1 MTVKHELWINGEHT
15 KPESNKYFEVLNPL
29 DDSVYC
35 QAAESNDA
43 DINKAVD
50 AAHACFQTY
59 SKTLAKDIERMLCKA
74 ADLIERDRAEFT
86 DILIDEIGSPINKAN
101 FEIQYAIGHL
111 RAAAGIARRVTGQT
125 MPSDTA
131 GKISMSVRKPLGVV
145 AAITPF
151 NVPLIKAAKL
161 VASPLA
167 TGNTVV
173 LLPSEEAPTLS
184 YRFAQLLHEAGF
196 PAGSINVVSGFG
208 VDVGDTLNSHPLV
221 KTVMFT
227 GSSRVGKHIGEICG
241 RGMKHAVLELGG
253 KSPLVILNDA
263 DLELAVKTAVFGMF
277 LYQGQACMASSRIIV
292 EEGIYDSFL
301 AAYKAAASQ
310 LSMGD
315 LREMSTI
322 LGPII
327 SQRQRDRVRGH
338 IDNAVEKG
346 ATLVTGGEWEGNRCQ
361 PTILTNVTEDMTV
374 CYEET
379 FGPVTSVYSVT
390 DYDAALNMA
399 NDTPYG
405 LSSSIITNNL
415 NKALDF
421 AENIDSGMVHIN
433 APTLYD
439 EPHVP
444 FGGTGDSGFGREGI
458 EVDVE
463 ALTEWKWITIQTP
476 TDEAAAH

>member
-1 MTVKHELWINGEHT
+1 MTTKHELWINGEHT
-15 KPESNKYFEVLNPL
+15 KPESGKYFDVLNPL

-35 QAAESNDA
+35 QAAESNNA
-43 DINKAVD
+43 DINKAVE
-50 AAHACFQTY
+50 AAHNCFKTY
-59 SKTLAKDIERMLCKA
+59 SKTLAKDIEAMLCKA
-74 ADLIERDRAEFT
+74 ADLMERDRAEFA
-86 DILIDEIGSPINKAN
+86 DILIDEIGSPMNKAN
-101 FEIQYAIGHL
+101 FEIQYAITHL
-111 RAAAGIARRVTGQT
+111 RAAAGVARRITGQT
-125 MPSDTA
+125 MPSDTP
-131 GKISMSVRKPLGVV
+131 GRMSMSVRKPLGVV

-184 YRFAQLLHEAGF
+184 FRFAQLLHEAGF
-196 PAGSINVVSGFG
+196 PAGSVNVVSGFG

-241 RGMKHAVLELGG
+241 RSMKHAVLELGG
-253 KSPLVILNDA
+253 KSPLVILKDA
-263 DLELAVKTAVFGMF
+263 DLELAVKTAIFGMF

-292 EEGIYDSFL
+292 EEGIYDQFIG
-301 AAYKAAASQ
+301 AYKAAASQ

-315 LREMSTI
+315 LRDMSTI

-327 SQRQRDRVRGH
+327 SQRQRDRVRRH
-338 IDNAVEKG
+338 IDNAVSNG
-346 ATLVTGGEWEGNRCQ
+346 ATIETGGNWNNHVCE
-361 PTILTNVTEDMTV
+361 PTILTGITKDMDV

-379 FGPVTSVYSVT
+379 FGPVTSVYSVK
-390 DYDAALNMA
+390 DYDAALEMA

-405 LSSSIITNNL
+405 LSSAIITNDL
-415 NKALDF
+415 NKAMDF
-421 AENIDSGMVHIN
+421 AENIDAGMVHIN

-458 EVDVE
+458 EVDVD
-463 ALTEWKWITIQTP
+463 AMTEWKWITIQLP
-476 TDEAAAH
+476 GHDQAH

>member
-1 MTVKHELWINGEHT
+1 MTTKHELWINGEQT
-15 KPESNKYFEVLNPL
+15 KPESGKYFDVLNPL

-35 QAAESNDA
+35 QAAESNA
-43 DINKAVD
+43 VDINKAVE

-59 SKTLAKDIERMLCKA
+59 GKTLAKDRERMLCKA
-74 ADLIERDRAEFT
+74 ADLLERDSAEFA
-86 DILIDEIGSPINKAN
+86 DILIDEIGSPMNKAN
-101 FEIQYAIGHL
+101 FEIQYTIGHF
-111 RAAAGIARRVTGQT
+111 RAAAGVARRVTGQT
-125 MPSDTA
+125 MPSDTP
-131 GKISMSVRKPLGVV
+131 GRLSMSVRKPVGVI

-173 LLPSEEAPTLS
+173 LLSSEEAPSLS

-196 PAGSINVVSGFG
+196 PAGSVNVVSGFG

-221 KTVMFT
+221 RTVMFT
-227 GSSRVGKHIGEICG
+227 GSSRVGKHIGELCG
-241 RGMKHAVLELGG
+241 RHMKHAVLELGG
-253 KSPLVILNDA
+253 KSPLVILADA
-263 DLELAVKTAVFGMF
+263 DLDLAVKTAIFGMF

-292 EEGIYDSFL
+292 EEAIYDEFL
-301 AAYKAAASQ
+301 AKYKAAASN

-327 SQRQRDRVRGH
+327 SPRQRDRVRTH
-338 IDNAVEKG
+338 IKDAVAKG

-361 PTILTNVTEDMTV
+361 PTILTNISKEMTV
-374 CYEET
+374 CQEET
-379 FGPVTSVYSVT
+379 FGPVTSVYSVKN
-390 DYDAALNMA
+390 YDEALTMA

-405 LSSSIITNNL
+405 LSSAIITNDL

-421 AENIDSGMVHIN
+421 AENIDAGMVHIN
-433 APTLYD
+433 APTLHD

-444 FGGTGDSGFGREGI
+444 FGGTGESGFGREGV
-458 EVDVE
+458 EVDVD
-463 ALTEWKWITIQTP
+463 ALTEWKWITIQLP
-476 TDEAAAH
+476 NADAGH

>member
-1 MTVKHELWINGEHT
+1 MTTKHELWINGEHT
-15 KPESNKYFEVLNPL
+15 KPESGKYFDVLNPL

-43 DINKAVD
+43 DINKAVE
-50 AAHACFQTY
+50 AAHNCFKTY
-59 SKTLAKDIERMLCKA
+59 SKTLAKDIEAMLCKA
-74 ADLIERDRAEFT
+74 ADLMERDRAEFA
-86 DILIDEIGSPINKAN
+86 DILIDEIGSPMNKAN
-101 FEIQYAIGHL
+101 FEIQYAITHL
-111 RAAAGIARRVTGQT
+111 RAAAGVARRITGQT
-125 MPSDTA
+125 MPSDTP
-131 GKISMSVRKPLGVV
+131 GRMSMSVRKPLGVV

-184 YRFAQLLHEAGF
+184 FRFAQLLQEAGF
-196 PAGSINVVSGFG
+196 PAGSVNVVSGFG

-241 RGMKHAVLELGG
+241 RSMKHAVLELGG
-253 KSPLVILNDA
+253 KSPLVILKDA
-263 DLELAVKTAVFGMF
+263 DLELAVRTAIFGMF

-292 EEGIYDSFL
+292 EEGIYDQFI

-315 LREMSTI
+315 LRDMSTI

-327 SQRQRDRVRGH
+327 SQRQRDRVRRH
-338 IDNAVEKG
+338 IDNAVSNG
-346 ATLVTGGEWEGNRCQ
+346 ATIETGGNWNNHVCE
-361 PTILTNVTEDMTV
+361 PTILTGITKGMDV

-379 FGPVTSVYSVT
+379 FGPVTSVYSVK
-390 DYDAALNMA
+390 DYDAALEMA

-405 LSSSIITNNL
+405 LSSAIITNDL
-415 NKALDF
+415 NKAMDF
-421 AENIDSGMVHIN
+421 AENIDAGMVHIN

-458 EVDVE
+458 EVDVD
-463 ALTEWKWITIQTP
+463 AMTEWKWITIQLP
-476 TDEAAAH
+476 GHDQAH

>member
-1 MTVKHELWINGEHT
+1 MTTKHELWINGEHT
-15 KPESNKYFEVLNPL
+15 QPDSGKYFDVLNPL

-43 DINKAVD
+43 DINKAVE
-50 AAHACFQTY
+50 AAHNCFKTY
-59 SKTLAKDIERMLCKA
+59 SKTLAKDIETMLCKA
-74 ADLIERDRAEFT
+74 ADLMERDRAEFA
-86 DILIDEIGSPINKAN
+86 DILIDEIGSPMNKAN
-101 FEIQYAIGHL
+101 FEIGYAITHL
-111 RAAAGIARRVTGQT
+111 RAAAGVARRVTGQT
-125 MPSDTA
+125 MPSDTP
-131 GKISMSVRKPLGVV
+131 GRMSMSVRKPLGVV

-184 YRFAQLLHEAGF
+184 FRFAQLLHEAGF
-196 PAGSINVVSGFG
+196 PAGSVNVVSGFG

-241 RGMKHAVLELGG
+241 RSMKHAVLELGG
-253 KSPLVILNDA
+253 KSPLVILEDA
-263 DLELAVKTAVFGMF
+263 DLGLAVKTAIFGMF

-292 EEGIYDSFL
+292 EEGIYDQFI

-327 SQRQRDRVRGH
+327 SQRQRDRVRRH
-338 IDNAVEKG
+338 IENAVENG
-346 ATLVTGGEWEGNRCQ
+346 ATIETGGNWNGPVCE
-361 PTILTNVTEDMTV
+361 PTILTGITKDMDV

-379 FGPVTSVYSVT
+379 FGPVTSVYSVK
-390 DYDAALNMA
+390 DYDAALEMA

-405 LSSSIITNNL
+405 LSSAIITNDL

-421 AENIDSGMVHIN
+421 AENIDAGMVHIN

-458 EVDVE
+458 EVDVD
-463 ALTEWKWITIQTP
+463 ALTEWKWITIQLP
-476 TDEAAAH
+476 HADAGH

>member
-1 MTVKHELWINGEHT
+1 
-15 KPESNKYFEVLNPL
+15 
-29 DDSVYC
+29 
-35 QAAESNDA
+35 NDA
-43 DINKAVD
+43 DINKAVE
-50 AAHACFQTY
+50 AAHHCFQTY
-59 SKTLAKDIERMLCKA
+59 SKTLAKDIEAMLCKA
-74 ADLIERDRAEFT
+74 ADLMERDRAEFT

-101 FEIQYAIGHL
+101 FEIGYAITHL
-111 RAAAGIARRVTGQT
+111 RAAAGVARRVTGQT
-125 MPSDTA
+125 MPSDTP
-131 GKISMSVRKPLGVV
+131 GRISMSVRKPLGVV

-173 LLPSEEAPTLS
+173 LLSSEEAPTLS
-184 YRFAQLLHEAGF
+184 FRFAQLLHEAGF
-196 PAGSINVVSGFG
+196 PAGSVNVVSGFG

-241 RGMKHAVLELGG
+241 KQMKHAVLELGG
-253 KSPLVILNDA
+253 KSPLVILADA
-263 DLELAVKTAVFGMF
+263 DLGLAVKTAIFGMF

-292 EEGIYDSFL
+292 EEGIYDQFI
-301 AAYKAAASQ
+301 AAYKQAASQ

-327 SQRQRDRVRGH
+327 SQRQRDRVRRH

-346 ATLVTGGEWEGNRCQ
+346 ATIETGGNWQGNKCE
-361 PTILTNVTEDMTV
+361 PTILTGITEEMDV

-379 FGPVTSVYSVT
+379 FGPVTSVYSVK
-390 DYDAALNMA
+390 DYEAALEMA

-405 LSSSIITNNL
+405 LSSAIITNDL

-458 EVDVE
+458 EVDVD
-463 ALTEWKWITIQTP
+463 ALTEWKWITIQLP
-476 TDEAAAH
+476 DASAGH

>member
-1 MTVKHELWINGEHT
+1 MTTKHELWINGEHT
-15 KPESNKYFEVLNPL
+15 KPESGKYFDVLNPL

-35 QAAESNDA
+35 QAAESNNA
-43 DINKAVD
+43 DINKAVE
-50 AAHACFQTY
+50 AAHNCFKTY
-59 SKTLAKDIERMLCKA
+59 SKTLAKDIEAMLCKA
-74 ADLIERDRAEFT
+74 ADLMERDRAEFA
-86 DILIDEIGSPINKAN
+86 DILIDEIGSPMNKAN
-101 FEIQYAIGHL
+101 FEIQYAITHL
-111 RAAAGIARRVTGQT
+111 RAAAGVARRITGQT
-125 MPSDTA
+125 MPSDTP
-131 GKISMSVRKPLGVV
+131 GRMSMSVRKPLGVV

-184 YRFAQLLHEAGF
+184 FRFAQLLHEAGF
-196 PAGSINVVSGFG
+196 PAGSVNVVSGFG

-241 RGMKHAVLELGG
+241 RSMKHAVLELGG
-253 KSPLVILNDA
+253 KSPLVILKDA
-263 DLELAVKTAVFGMF
+263 DLELAVKTAIFGMF

-292 EEGIYDSFL
+292 EEGIYDQFI

-315 LREMSTI
+315 LRDMSTI

-327 SQRQRDRVRGH
+327 SQRQRDRVRRH
-338 IDNAVEKG
+338 IDNAVSNG
-346 ATLVTGGEWEGNRCQ
+346 ATIETGGNWNNHVCE
-361 PTILTNVTEDMTV
+361 PTILTGITKEMDV

-379 FGPVTSVYSVT
+379 FGPVTSVYSVK
-390 DYDAALNMA
+390 DYDAALEMA

-405 LSSSIITNNL
+405 LSSAIITNDL
-415 NKALDF
+415 NKAMDF
-421 AENIDSGMVHIN
+421 AENIDAGMVHIN

-458 EVDVE
+458 EVDVD
-463 ALTEWKWITIQTP
+463 AMTEWKWITIQLP
-476 TDEAAAH
+476 GHDQAH

>member
-1 MTVKHELWINGEHT
+1 MTKQHELWINGEHT
-15 KPESNKYFEVLNPL
+15 KPESGQYFDVLNPL
-29 DDSVYC
+29 DDSIYC
-35 QAAESNDA
+35 QAAESNHA
-43 DINKAVD
+43 DINKAVE
-50 AAHACFQTY
+50 AAHDCFQTY
-59 SKTLAKDIERMLCKA
+59 RKTLAKDIEAMLCKA
-74 ADLIERDRAEFT
+74 ADLMERDRADFA
-86 DILIDEIGSPINKAN
+86 DILIDEIGSPANKAN
-101 FEIQYAIGHL
+101 FEIQYAISHL
-111 RAAAGIARRVTGQT
+111 RAAAGVARRVTGQT
-125 MPSDTA
+125 MPSDTP
-131 GKISMSVRKPLGVV
+131 GRLSMSVRKPIGVV

-184 YRFAQLLHEAGF
+184 FRFAQLLHEAGF
-196 PAGSINVVSGFG
+196 PPGSVNVVSGFG
-208 VDVGDTLNSHPLV
+208 ADVGDTLNSHPLV

-241 RGMKHAVLELGG
+241 KQMKHAVLELGG

-263 DLELAVKTAVFGMF
+263 DLELAVRTAVFGMF

-292 EEGIYDSFL
+292 EEGIYDKFI

-315 LREMSTI
+315 LRDMSTI

-327 SQRQRDRVRGH
+327 SPRQRDRVRRH
-338 IDNAVEKG
+338 IDNAVKNG
-346 ATLVTGGEWEGNRCQ
+346 ATIETGGNWHENRCE
-361 PTILTNVTEDMTV
+361 PTILTGITQAMDV

-379 FGPVTSVYSVT
+379 FGPVTSVYSVK
-390 DYDAALNMA
+390 DYDAALAMA

-405 LSSSIITNNL
+405 LSSAIITNDL
-415 NKALDF
+415 NKAMDF
-421 AENIDSGMVHIN
+421 AENIDAGMVHIN

-444 FGGTGDSGFGREGI
+444 FGGTGDSGFGREGV
-458 EVDVE
+458 EVDVD
-463 ALTEWKWITIQTP
+463 ALTEWKWITIQLPSTELP
-476 TDEAAAH
+476 H

>member
-1 MTVKHELWINGEHT
+1 MTIKHELWINGEHT
-15 KPESNKYFEVLNPL
+15 APDSGKYFDVLNPL
-29 DDSVYC
+29 DDSLYC
-35 QAAESNDA
+35 TAAEANANDV
-43 DINKAVD
+43 NRAVE
-50 AAHACFQTY
+50 AAHACFQRY
-59 SKTLAKDIERMLCKA
+59 GKTLAKDREKMLCKA
-74 ADLIERDRAEFT
+74 ADLLERDQAHFI

-111 RAAAGIARRVTGQT
+111 RAAAGVARRVTGQT
-125 MPSDTA
+125 MPSDTP
-131 GKISMSVRKPLGVV
+131 GRLSMSVRKPLGVI

-173 LLPSEEAPTLS
+173 LLSSEEAPSLS

-196 PAGSINVVSGFG
+196 PSGSVNVVSGFG
-208 VDVGDTLNSHPLV
+208 VDIGDTLNTHPLV

-227 GSSRVGKHIGEICG
+227 GSSRVGKHIGELCG
-241 RGMKHAVLELGG
+241 RHMKHAVLELGG
-253 KSPLVILNDA
+253 KSPLVILADA
-263 DLELAVKTAVFGMF
+263 DLELAVRTAVFGMF

-292 EEGIYDSFL
+292 EEAIYDKFL

-310 LSMGD
+310 LSLGD

-327 SQRQRDRVRGH
+327 SQRQRDRVRRH
-338 IDNAVEKG
+338 IDNAVEHG
-346 ATLVTGGEWEGNRCQ
+346 ATIETGGNWQGHRCE
-361 PTILTNVTEDMTV
+361 PTILSGITQAMEV

-379 FGPVTSVYSVT
+379 FGPVTSVYSVK
-390 DYDAALNMA
+390 DYAAALEMA

-405 LSSSIITNNL
+405 LSAAICTNDL

-421 AENIDSGMVHIN
+421 TDQVNAGMVHVN
-433 APTLYD
+433 APTLHD

-444 FGGTGDSGFGREGI
+444 FGGTGDSGFGREGV
-458 EVDVE
+458 EVDVD
-463 ALTEWKWITIQTP
+463 ALTEWKWITIQLP
-476 TDEAAAH
+476 TADAGH

>member
-1 MTVKHELWINGEHT
+1 MTTKHELWINGEHT
-15 KPESNKYFEVLNPL
+15 QPDSGKYFDVLNPL
-29 DDSVYC
+29 DDSLYC

-43 DINKAVD
+43 DINKAVE
-50 AAHACFQTY
+50 AAHHCFQTY
-59 SKTLAKDIERMLCKA
+59 SKTLAKDIEAMLCKA
-74 ADLIERDRAEFT
+74 ADLMERDRAEFT

-101 FEIQYAIGHL
+101 FEIGYAITHL
-111 RAAAGIARRVTGQT
+111 RAAAGVARRVTGQT
-125 MPSDTA
+125 MPSDTP
-131 GKISMSVRKPLGVV
+131 GRISMSVRKPLGVV

-173 LLPSEEAPTLS
+173 LLSSEEAPTLS
-184 YRFAQLLHEAGF
+184 FRFAQLLHEAGF
-196 PAGSINVVSGFG
+196 PAGSVNVVSGFG

-241 RGMKHAVLELGG
+241 KQMKHAVLELGG
-253 KSPLVILNDA
+253 KSPLVILADA
-263 DLELAVKTAVFGMF
+263 DLGLAVKTAIFGMF

-292 EEGIYDSFL
+292 EEGIYDQFI
-301 AAYKAAASQ
+301 AAYKQAASQ

-327 SQRQRDRVRGH
+327 SQRQRDRVRRH

-346 ATLVTGGEWEGNRCQ
+346 ATIETGGNWQGNKCE
-361 PTILTNVTEDMTV
+361 PTILTGITEEMDV

-379 FGPVTSVYSVT
+379 FGPVTSVYSVKN
-390 DYDAALNMA
+390 YEAALEMA

-405 LSSSIITNNL
+405 LSSAIITNDL

-458 EVDVE
+458 EVDVD
-463 ALTEWKWITIQTP
+463 ALTEWKWITIQLP
-476 TDEAAAH
+476 DASAGH

>member
-1 MTVKHELWINGEHT
+1 MTIKHELWINGEHT
-15 KPESNKYFEVLNPL
+15 APDSGKYFDVLNPL
-29 DDSVYC
+29 DDSLYC
-35 QAAESNDA
+35 TAAEANANDV
-43 DINKAVD
+43 NRAVE
-50 AAHACFQTY
+50 AAHACFQRY
-59 SKTLAKDIERMLCKA
+59 GKTLAKDREKMLCKA
-74 ADLIERDRAEFT
+74 ADLLERDQADFI

-111 RAAAGIARRVTGQT
+111 RAAAGVARRVTGQT
-125 MPSDTA
+125 MPSDTP
-131 GKISMSVRKPLGVV
+131 GRLSMSVRKPLGVI

-173 LLPSEEAPTLS
+173 LLSSEEAPSLS

-196 PAGSINVVSGFG
+196 PAGSVNVVSGFG
-208 VDVGDTLNSHPLV
+208 VDIGDTLNTHPLV

-227 GSSRVGKHIGEICG
+227 GSSRVGKHIGELCG
-241 RGMKHAVLELGG
+241 RHMKHAVLELGG
-253 KSPLVILNDA
+253 KSPLVILADA
-263 DLELAVKTAVFGMF
+263 DLELAVRTAVFGMF

-292 EEGIYDSFL
+292 EEAIYDKFL

-310 LSMGD
+310 LSLGD

-327 SQRQRDRVRGH
+327 SQRQRDRVRRH
-338 IDNAVEKG
+338 IDNAVEHG
-346 ATLVTGGEWEGNRCQ
+346 ATIETGGNWQGHRCE
-361 PTILTNVTEDMTV
+361 PTILSGITQAMEV

-379 FGPVTSVYSVT
+379 FGPVTSVYSVK
-390 DYDAALNMA
+390 DYAAALEMA

-405 LSSSIITNNL
+405 LSAAICTNDL

-421 AENIDSGMVHIN
+421 TDQVNAGMVHVN
-433 APTLYD
+433 APTLHD

-444 FGGTGDSGFGREGI
+444 FGGTGDSGFGREGV
-458 EVDVE
+458 EVDVD
-463 ALTEWKWITIQTP
+463 ALTEWKWITIQLP
-476 TDEAAAH
+476 TADAGH

>member
-1 MTVKHELWINGEHT
+1 
-15 KPESNKYFEVLNPL
+15 
-29 DDSVYC
+29 
-35 QAAESNDA
+35 
-43 DINKAVD
+43 
-50 AAHACFQTY
+50 
-59 SKTLAKDIERMLCKA
+59 
-74 ADLIERDRAEFT
+74 
-86 DILIDEIGSPINKAN
+86 
-101 FEIQYAIGHL
+101 
-111 RAAAGIARRVTGQT
+111 
-125 MPSDTA
+125 
-131 GKISMSVRKPLGVV
+131 
-145 AAITPF
+145 
-151 NVPLIKAAKL
+151 
-161 VASPLA
+161 LA

-173 LLPSEEAPTLS
+173 LLSSEEAPTLS
-184 YRFAQLLHEAGF
+184 FRFAQLLHEAGF
-196 PAGSINVVSGFG
+196 PAGSVNVVSGFG

-241 RGMKHAVLELGG
+241 KQMKHAVLELGG
-253 KSPLVILNDA
+253 KSPLVILADA
-263 DLELAVKTAVFGMF
+263 DLGLAVKTAIFGMF

-292 EEGIYDSFL
+292 EEGIYDQFI
-301 AAYKAAASQ
+301 AAYKQAASQ

-327 SQRQRDRVRGH
+327 SQRQRDRVRRH

-346 ATLVTGGEWEGNRCQ
+346 ATIETGGNWQGNKCE
-361 PTILTNVTEDMTV
+361 PTILTGITEEMDV

-379 FGPVTSVYSVT
+379 FGPVTSVYSVKN
-390 DYDAALNMA
+390 YEAALEMA

-405 LSSSIITNNL
+405 LSSAIITNDL

-458 EVDVE
+458 EVDVD
-463 ALTEWKWITIQTP
+463 ALTEWKWITIQLP
-476 TDEAAAH
+476 DASAGH

>member
-1 MTVKHELWINGEHT
+1 MTTKHELWINGEHT
-15 KPESNKYFEVLNPL
+15 KPESGQYFDVLNPL
-29 DDSVYC
+29 DDSIYC

-43 DINKAVD
+43 DINKAVE
-50 AAHACFQTY
+50 AAHNCFKTY
-59 SKTLAKDIERMLCKA
+59 RKTLAKDIEAMLCKA
-74 ADLIERDRAEFT
+74 ADLMERDQAEFA
-86 DILIDEIGSPINKAN
+86 DILIDEIGSPMNKAN
-101 FEIQYAIGHL
+101 FEIQYAITHL
-111 RAAAGIARRVTGQT
+111 RAAAGVARRVTGQT
-125 MPSDTA
+125 MPSDTS
-131 GKISMSVRKPLGVV
+131 GRISMSVRKPIGVV

-173 LLPSEEAPTLS
+173 LLSSEEAPTLS
-184 YRFAQLLHEAGF
+184 FRFAQLLNEAGF
-196 PAGSINVVSGFG
+196 PAGSVNVVSGFG

-241 RGMKHAVLELGG
+241 KQMKHAVLELGG
-253 KSPLVILNDA
+253 KSPLVILADA
-263 DLELAVKTAVFGMF
+263 DLGLAVKTAIFGMF

-292 EEGIYDSFL
+292 EEGIYDKFIE
-301 AAYKAAASQ
+301 AYKAAASQ

-327 SQRQRDRVRGH
+327 SQRQRDRVRRH
-338 IDNAVEKG
+338 IENAVENG
-346 ATLVTGGEWEGNRCQ
+346 ATIETGGNWQGHKCE
-361 PTILTNVTEDMTV
+361 PTILTGITKNMDV

-379 FGPVTSVYSVT
+379 FGPVTSVYSVK
-390 DYDAALNMA
+390 DYDAALEMA

-405 LSSSIITNNL
+405 LSSAIITNDL

-421 AENIDSGMVHIN
+421 AENIDAGMVHIN

-458 EVDVE
+458 EVDVDS
-463 ALTEWKWITIQTP
+463 LTEWKWITIQLP
-476 TDEAAAH
+476 SEEAEH

>member
-1 MTVKHELWINGEHT
+1 MTTKHELWINGEHT
-15 KPESNKYFEVLNPL
+15 KPESGKYFDVLNPL
-29 DDSVYC
+29 DDSLYC
-35 QAAESNDA
+35 QSAESNEA
-43 DINKAVD
+43 DINKAVA

-59 SKTLAKDIERMLCKA
+59 SKTLAKDIEKMLCKA
-74 ADLIERDRAEFT
+74 ADLMERDQAEFA
-86 DILIDEIGSPINKAN
+86 DILIDEIGSPANKAN
-101 FEIQYAIGHL
+101 FEISYAITHL
-111 RAAAGIARRVTGQT
+111 RAAAGVARRVTGKT
-125 MPSDTA
+125 MPSDTP
-131 GKISMSVRKPLGVV
+131 GRISMSVRKPLGVV

-173 LLPSEEAPTLS
+173 LLSSEEAPTLS
-184 YRFAQLLHEAGF
+184 FRFAQLLHEAGF
-196 PAGSINVVSGFG
+196 PAGSVNVVSGFG
-208 VDVGDTLNSHPLV
+208 VDVGDALNSHPLV

-241 RGMKHAVLELGG
+241 RAMKHAVLELGG

-263 DLELAVKTAVFGMF
+263 DLGLAVKTAVFGMF

-292 EEGIYDSFL
+292 EEGIYPKFIE
-301 AAYKAAASQ
+301 AYKAAASQ

-315 LREMSTI
+315 LRDMTTI

-327 SQRQRDRVRGH
+327 SQRQRDRVRRH
-338 IDNAVEKG
+338 IENAVENG
-346 ATLVTGGEWEGNRCQ
+346 ATIETGGNWHGPRCE
-361 PTILTNVTEDMTV
+361 PTILTGITEKMDV
-374 CYEET
+374 YYEET
-379 FGPVTSVYSVT
+379 FGPVTSVYSVKN
-390 DYDAALNMA
+390 YDEALTMA

-405 LSSSIITNNL
+405 LSSSIITNDL
-415 NKALDF
+415 NTALDF
-421 AENIDSGMVHIN
+421 AENIDAGMVHIN

-458 EVDVE
+458 EVDVD
-463 ALTEWKWITIQTP
+463 ALTEWKWITIQLP
-476 TDEAAAH
+476 GYDQAH

>member
-1 MTVKHELWINGEHT
+1 MTTKHELWINGEHT
-15 KPESNKYFEVLNPL
+15 KPESGKYFDVLNPL

-35 QAAESNDA
+35 QAAESNNA

-50 AAHACFQTY
+50 AAHNCFKTY
-59 SKTLAKDIERMLCKA
+59 SKTLAKDIEAMLCKA
-74 ADLIERDRAEFT
+74 ADLMERDRAEFA
-86 DILIDEIGSPINKAN
+86 DILIDEIGSPMNKAN
-101 FEIQYAIGHL
+101 FEIQYAITHL
-111 RAAAGIARRVTGQT
+111 RAAAGVARRITGQT
-125 MPSDTA
+125 MPSDTP
-131 GKISMSVRKPLGVV
+131 GRMSMSVRKPLGVV

-184 YRFAQLLHEAGF
+184 FRFAQLLHEAGF
-196 PAGSINVVSGFG
+196 PAGSVNVVSGFG

-241 RGMKHAVLELGG
+241 RSMKHAVLELGG
-253 KSPLVILNDA
+253 KSPLVILKDA
-263 DLELAVKTAVFGMF
+263 DLELAVRTAIFGMF

-292 EEGIYDSFL
+292 EEGIYDQFI

-315 LREMSTI
+315 LRDMSTI

-327 SQRQRDRVRGH
+327 SQRQRDRVRRH
-338 IDNAVEKG
+338 IDNAVSNG
-346 ATLVTGGEWEGNRCQ
+346 ATIETGGNWNNHVCE
-361 PTILTNVTEDMTV
+361 PTILTGITKEMDV

-379 FGPVTSVYSVT
+379 FGPVTSVYSVK
-390 DYDAALNMA
+390 DYDAALEMA

-405 LSSSIITNNL
+405 LSSAIITNDL
-415 NKALDF
+415 NKAMDF
-421 AENIDSGMVHIN
+421 AENIDAGMVHIN

-458 EVDVE
+458 EVDVD
-463 ALTEWKWITIQTP
+463 AMTEWKWITIQLP
-476 TDEAAAH
+476 GHDQAH

>member
-1 MTVKHELWINGEHT
+1 MTIKHELWINGEHT
-15 KPESNKYFEVLNPL
+15 APDSGKYFDVLNPL
-29 DDSVYC
+29 DDSLYC
-35 QAAESNDA
+35 TAAEANANDV
-43 DINKAVD
+43 NRAVEV
-50 AAHACFQTY
+50 AHACFQRY
-59 SKTLAKDIERMLCKA
+59 GKTLAKDREKMLCKA
-74 ADLIERDRAEFT
+74 ADLLERDQADFI

-101 FEIQYAIGHL
+101 FEIQYTIGHL
-111 RAAAGIARRVTGQT
+111 RAAAGVARRVTGQT
-125 MPSDTA
+125 MPSDTP
-131 GKISMSVRKPLGVV
+131 GRLSMSVRKPLGVI

-173 LLPSEEAPTLS
+173 LLSSEEAPSLS

-196 PAGSINVVSGFG
+196 PAGSVNVVSGFG
-208 VDVGDTLNSHPLV
+208 VDIGDTLNTHPLV

-227 GSSRVGKHIGEICG
+227 GSSRVGKHIGELCG
-241 RGMKHAVLELGG
+241 RHMKHAVLELGG
-253 KSPLVILNDA
+253 KSPLVILADA
-263 DLELAVKTAVFGMF
+263 DLELAVRTAVFGMF

-292 EEGIYDSFL
+292 EEGIYDKFM
-301 AAYKAAASQ
+301 AAYKTVASQ

-327 SQRQRDRVRGH
+327 SQRQRDRVRRH
-338 IDNAVEKG
+338 IDNAVEHG
-346 ATLVTGGEWEGNRCQ
+346 ATIETGGNWQGHRCE
-361 PTILTNVTEDMTV
+361 PTILSGITQAMEV

-379 FGPVTSVYSVT
+379 FGPVTSVYSVK
-390 DYDAALNMA
+390 DYAAALEMA

-405 LSSSIITNNL
+405 LSAAICTNDL

-421 AENIDSGMVHIN
+421 TDQVNAGMVHVN
-433 APTLYD
+433 APTLHD

-444 FGGTGDSGFGREGI
+444 FGGTGDSGFGREGV
-458 EVDVE
+458 EVDVD
-463 ALTEWKWITIQTP
+463 ALTEWKWITIQLP
-476 TDEAAAH
+476 TADAGH

>member
-15 KPESNKYFEVLNPL
+15 KPESNKYFDVLNPL
-29 DDSVYC
+29 DDSLYC
-35 QAAESNDA
+35 QAAESNNA
-43 DINKAVD
+43 DINKAVE

-74 ADLIERDRAEFT
+74 ADLMERDRAEFT